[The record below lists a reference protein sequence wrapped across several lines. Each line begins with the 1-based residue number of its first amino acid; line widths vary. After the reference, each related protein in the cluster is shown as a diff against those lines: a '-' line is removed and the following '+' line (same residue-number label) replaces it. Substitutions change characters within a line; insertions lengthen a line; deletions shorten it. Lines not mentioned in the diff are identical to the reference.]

1 MKRPRFLFLLPL
13 LAVAPASA
21 QRAHDSAAPVDIAA
35 DHSLLDDKAK
45 RAILSGNVEVR
56 QAELTVRAER
66 ATLAYTGQVVDGDPQ
81 IDRIDASGG
90 VTITRPDQRATSRY
104 AVYDLNRRTILLLGG
119 VVLTQGQNVT
129 RGERITLD
137 LGASTAQLEAAP
149 GERVTGRFSV
159 PKRAD
164 APPAADAKA
173 PQ

>member
-1 MKRPRFLFLLPL
+1 MLRVRHLPL
-13 LAVAPASA
+13 LLLIAVAPASA
-21 QRAHDSAAPVDIAA
+21 QQAHDSNAPVDIAA

-56 QAELTVRAER
+56 QAEMAVKAAR
-66 ATLAYTGQVVDGDPQ
+66 ATLAYTGQIVDGSPQ

-90 VTITRPDQRATSRY
+90 VIITRPDQRATSRY
-104 AVYDLNRRTILLLGG
+104 AIYDLNRRTILLLGG

-137 LGASTAQLEAAP
+137 LNASTAQLEAAP
-149 GERVTGRFSV
+149 GGRVTGRFSV
-159 PKRAD
+159 PQRGDSPPD
-164 APPAADAKA
+164 AAPKA

>member
-1 MKRPRFLFLLPL
+1 MIRLRHLPVILL
-13 LAVAPASA
+13 LAVAPAIA
-21 QRAHDSAAPVDIAA
+21 QRAHDSGAPVDIAA
-35 DHSLLDDKAK
+35 DHSLLDDKAR
-45 RAILSGNVEVR
+45 RALLSGNVEVR
-56 QAELTVRAER
+56 QAEMTVKAER
-66 ATLAYTGQVVDGDPQ
+66 ATLAYTGQVADGNPQ

-119 VVLTQGQNVT
+119 VVLTQGQNIT

-159 PKRAD
+159 PQRNENP
-164 APPAADAKA
+164 APTQTEP